1 MKKSGPTEAMYTLL
15 FTVLDIAKYVCERI
29 ELHPALTIMSREG
42 SGGTGLF
49 VLLQGE
55 CANALYDERE
65 QAENYMV
72 RHFPSFF
79 LALNEAERVPFAR
92 HAKRMF
98 RYFVIYHKRLGESQR
113 AYEARR
119 RSGNFDYDSDEQ
131 EFISG
136 IGEHLTRATDDLHK
150 VTEYLLTKP

>member
-1 MKKSGPTEAMYTLL
+1 MLYQSNWVEDGFSPQNTAAQRS
-15 FTVLDIAKYVCERI
+15 V
-29 ELHPALTIMSREG
+29 
-42 SGGTGLF
+42 
-49 VLLQGE
+49 
-55 CANALYDERE
+55 YDEME

-98 RYFVIYHKRLGESQR
+98 RHFVIYHTRLWETQR
-113 AYEARR
+113 AIEARR
-119 RSGNFDYDSDEQ
+119 RKGYEYDSDEQ

-136 IGEHLTRATDDLHK
+136 IDEHLTRATDDLHK
-150 VTEYLLTKP
+150 VTEYLLTKT

>member
-1 MKKSGPTEAMYTLL
+1 MRKSA
-15 FTVLDIAKYVCERI
+15 
-29 ELHPALTIMSREG
+29 AL
-42 SGGTGLF
+42 GGTNYAAGWP
-49 VLLQGE
+49 G
-55 CANALYDERE
+55 NALIPRETLASQDSSSAELERAGFSDRQSYGVRRYDEME

-136 IGEHLTRATDDLHK
+136 IDEHLTRATDDLHK

>member
-1 MKKSGPTEAMYTLL
+1 
-15 FTVLDIAKYVCERI
+15 
-29 ELHPALTIMSREG
+29 
-42 SGGTGLF
+42 
-49 VLLQGE
+49 
-55 CANALYDERE
+55 
-65 QAENYMV
+65 MV

-98 RYFVIYHKRLGESQR
+98 RYFVIYHKRLGETQR
-113 AYEARR
+113 HTH
-119 RSGNFDYDSDEQ
+119 SHDYDSDDQ

-136 IGEHLTRATDDLHK
+136 IDEHLTRATDDLHK

>member
-1 MKKSGPTEAMYTLL
+1 MLYQSNWVEDGFSPQNTAAQRS
-15 FTVLDIAKYVCERI
+15 V
-29 ELHPALTIMSREG
+29 
-42 SGGTGLF
+42 
-49 VLLQGE
+49 
-55 CANALYDERE
+55 YDEME

-131 EFISG
+131 EFMSG
-136 IGEHLTRATDDLHK
+136 IDEHLTRATDDLHK
-150 VTEYLLTKP
+150 VTEYLLTKT

>member
-1 MKKSGPTEAMYTLL
+1 MAARWEVSDGILPNFTL
-15 FTVLDIAKYVCERI
+15 
-29 ELHPALTIMSREG
+29 MSPPGEG
-42 SGGTGLF
+42 SGGTELF
-49 VLLQGE
+49 VLMQGE
-55 CANALYDERE
+55 WANPLYDERE

-79 LALNEAERVPFAR
+79 LALDEAERVPFAR

-131 EFISG
+131 EFMSG
-136 IGEHLTRATDDLHK
+136 IDEHLTRATDDLHK

>member
-1 MKKSGPTEAMYTLL
+1 M
-15 FTVLDIAKYVCERI
+15 
-29 ELHPALTIMSREG
+29 
-42 SGGTGLF
+42 
-49 VLLQGE
+49 
-55 CANALYDERE
+55 E

-92 HAKRMF
+92 HTKRMF
-98 RYFVIYHKRLGESQR
+98 RHFVIYHTRLWETQR
-113 AYEARR
+113 AIEAGRR
-119 RSGNFDYDSDEQ
+119 KEEQ

-136 IGEHLTRATDDLHK
+136 IDEHLTRATDDLHK

>member
-1 MKKSGPTEAMYTLL
+1 MADHWDPSDG
-15 FTVLDIAKYVCERI
+15 I
-29 ELHPALTIMSREG
+29 
-42 SGGTGLF
+42 
-49 VLLQGE
+49 LQGHT
-55 CANALYDERE
+55 AAPQFDERE

-113 AYEARR
+113 AYEDWRR
-119 RSGNFDYDSDEQ
+119 TGKYDYDSDEQ

-136 IGEHLTRATDDLHK
+136 IDEHLTRATDDLHK
-150 VTEYLLTKP
+150 VTEYLLTKT